1 MSKLFKNLKKF
12 NNKIALIGLDEKK
25 YSYKKILKNAEHID
39 SKVANGSLIVMI
51 ADNDVAPI
59 TGYISFIRSNN
70 VTILLDKSFKIE
82 YIQKIISKY
91 KPNYLFGPSEYFD
104 KLIKINPVLSFR
116 DYKLFKTNYKK
127 HKKIKKKKLIIIVNI
142 WHYAKSKICEVI
154 KFELRE

>member
-82 YIQKIISKY
+82 YIQKTISK
-91 KPNYLFGPSEYFD
+91 
-104 KLIKINPVLSFR
+104 
-116 DYKLFKTNYKK
+116 
-127 HKKIKKKKLIIIVNI
+127 
-142 WHYAKSKICEVI
+142 
-154 KFELRE
+154 

>member
-25 YSYKKILKNAEHID
+25 YSYKKILKNAEQID
-39 SKVANGSLIVMI
+39 SKIENGSLIVMI

-82 YIQKIISKY
+82 YIQKIINKY
-91 KPNYLFGPSEYFD
+91 RPNYLFGPSEYFE
-104 KLIKINPVLSFR
+104 KLIKINKVLSLKK
-116 DYKLFKTNYKK
+116 YELYKTNYKK
-127 HKKIKKKKLIIIVNI
+127 HKKINKKNLLLLSTSGTTQNPKLVRLSN
-142 WHYAKSKICEVI
+142 SN
-154 KFELRE
+154 L